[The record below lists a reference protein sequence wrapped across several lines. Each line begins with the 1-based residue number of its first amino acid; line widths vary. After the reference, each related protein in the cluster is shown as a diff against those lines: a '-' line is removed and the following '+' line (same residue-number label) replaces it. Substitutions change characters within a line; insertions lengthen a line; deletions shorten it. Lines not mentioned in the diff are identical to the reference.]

1 MKTEIKCVMD
11 MSTQKIFKL
20 ITINTENNE
29 TVFEGKLYIDSGMFK
44 DILDEEA
51 LLKEIES
58 IPNLLRSK

>member
-1 MKTEIKCVMD
+1 MKTEIKRVMD
-11 MSTQKIFKL
+11 MSTEKIFKL

-44 DILDEEA
+44 DTIDEEA

-58 IPNLLRSK
+58 IPNLLKS

>member
-1 MKTEIKCVMD
+1 MD

-44 DILDEEA
+44 DTIDEEA

-58 IPNLLRSK
+58 IPNLLKS

>member
-58 IPNLLRSK
+58 IPNLLKS

>member
-11 MSTQKIFKL
+11 MSTQKVFKL

-44 DILDEEA
+44 DIIDEKA

-58 IPNLLRSK
+58 IPSLLKS

>member
-1 MKTEIKCVMD
+1 MD

-44 DILDEEA
+44 DLLDEEA

-58 IPNLLRSK
+58 IPNLLRSNENS

>member
-1 MKTEIKCVMD
+1 MKTEIKRTID
-11 MSTQKIFKL
+11 MNTQKVFKL

-44 DILDEEA
+44 DTIDEEA

-58 IPNLLRSK
+58 IPSLLKMQ